1 MNGVR
6 DAHDR
11 DVDRDVDG
19 RGDAARER
27 TPGAAPVEVLE
38 TDADLADE
46 PLLDDEEPADVSR
59 RPIGTAE
66 LRPTRAD
73 TNSRLDRF
81 VADGLPD
88 LSRSYVQQ
96 LIAEGRVT
104 VDRVVR
110 RAAFKMTPGE
120 TVVVDVPPPVVE
132 ALEPEAI
139 PLDIVHEDDDLI
151 VLDKPAGLV
160 VHPAPGHATG
170 TLVNA
175 LLHHA
180 PEMTVGG
187 SFRPGIVHRLDKDT
201 SGLMVVAKTDRARN
215 SLVAQWEQRT
225 VHKAYVALASGIVAD
240 DASTVDAPI
249 GRDPLQRQRMAVIH
263 RGRPAVTHLAVR
275 ERLAATTLLDVVIE
289 TGRTHQIRV
298 HLAFVG
304 HPVVGDAV
312 YGRARAPAR
321 RGEPRLA
328 RHFLHA
334 SDLAFRLPD
343 GRGVSFHS
351 DLPPDLAA
359 ALDDARVAA
368 AEPAR

>member
-1 MNGVR
+1 MSGL
-6 DAHDR
+6 R
-11 DVDRDVDG
+11 DVDDRDCDG
-19 RGDAARER
+19 RADGATELTSGDVPLEAAS
-27 TPGAAPVEVLE
+27 
-38 TDADLADE
+38 TDPDLADE
-46 PLLDDEEPADVSR
+46 PLLDDDAPAAEST
-59 RPIGTAE
+59 RPVGVVE

-88 LSRSYVQQ
+88 LSRSYIQQ

-120 TVVVDVPPPVVE
+120 TVVVDVPPPVVDS
-132 ALEPEAI
+132 LEPEAI
-139 PLDIVHEDDDLI
+139 PLDIVYEDDDVI

-180 PEMTVGG
+180 PEMNVGG

-263 RGRPAVTHLAVR
+263 HGRPAVTHLAVR
-275 ERLAATTLLDVVIE
+275 ERLATTTLLDVVIE

-312 YGRARAPAR
+312 YGRARAPGR
-321 RGEPRLA
+321 PGEPRLA

-343 GRGVSFHS
+343 GREVSFHS

-359 ALDDARVAA
+359 ALEEARAVA
-368 AEPAR
+368 AEPAH